1 MAMSARR
8 MKAVVFER
16 KESLEIK
23 EVPVPEIGALDVLVH
38 PEAVGVCATDVH
50 IFHGEFIPT
59 YPLIPGHEPA
69 GVVVETG
76 SDVEGLKPGDQVM
89 IDPSVFCE
97 ACYFC
102 RQNLQNHCLNW
113 NGIGVT
119 RNGCFA
125 EFVRVP
131 AKNCYPFSGLS
142 FSEAAMAE
150 PLACVVYGQERARM
164 PLGADVLI
172 FGAGPIGCLHL
183 LTSKVNGA
191 ARVTMVDLRQ
201 DKLEAAARL
210 GADVTVVSN
219 DRLAEV
225 LREVAPYGFD
235 VVIDA
240 TGVAKVVEKAIDFV
254 KPTGR
259 LLVFGVCHPAET
271 MAVRPFD
278 IYKRDIEIIGSFAI
292 RKTYAP
298 AAELL
303 KSGAIDVKPLIADVL
318 PLEKFGKA
326 LELVESGRAAMKV
339 QIVFE

>member
-1 MAMSARR
+1 MSPRM
-8 MKAVVFER
+8 MKAVVFEHKR
-16 KESLEIK
+16 SLAIK
-23 EVPVPEIGALDVLVH
+23 EVPVPALGPLDVLVH
-38 PEAVGVCATDVH
+38 PKAVGVCATDVH
-50 IFHGEFIPT
+50 IFRGEFLPT
-59 YPLIPGHEPA
+59 YPLIPGHEAA

-76 SDVEGLKPGDQVM
+76 SEVSDLKPGQQVM

-102 RQNLQNHCLNW
+102 RRNLQNHCLNW

-125 EFVRVP
+125 EYVQVP

-142 FSEAAMAE
+142 FNQAAMAE
-150 PLACVVYGQERARM
+150 PLACVVYGQERARI

-183 LTSKVNGA
+183 LASKVNGA
-191 ARVTMVDLRQ
+191 ARVAMVDLRR
-201 DKLEAAARL
+201 DKLEVAERL
-210 GADVTVVSN
+210 GADIT
-219 DRLAEV
+219 LLAGPQTAEV
-225 LREVAPYGFD
+225 LRDAAPYGFD

-240 TGVAKVVEKAIDFV
+240 TGVAEVVEQAIEFV

-259 LLVFGVCHPAET
+259 LLVFGVCHPEET
-271 MAVRPFD
+271 MSVRPFD

-298 AAELL
+298 ATELL
-303 KSGAIDVKPLIADVL
+303 KSGAVDVEPLIGEVL
-318 PLEKFGKA
+318 PLDEFRKA
-326 LELVESGRAAMKV
+326 LDLVESGRAKMKV
-339 QIVFE
+339 HVALD